1 MSKDQE
7 LYSGLIRL
15 HILYHASREPIYGLG
30 MIEELAHHGYRMSP
44 GTLYPMLHGLEQ
56 KGYLRSTE
64 VRSGRHARRNYRAT
78 ARGQKALAEARE
90 KVRELFGELFEDEF
104 AAAGAE

>member
-7 LYSGLIRL
+7 LYSGLSRL

-30 MIEELAHHGYRMSP
+30 MIEELGRHGYRMSP

-64 VRSGRHARRNYRAT
+64 ARAGRRARRNYRAT
-78 ARGQKALAEARE
+78 ARGRKALDEARE
-90 KVRELFGELFEDEF
+90 KVRELCGELFKDELS
-104 AAAGAE
+104 AAGAV

>member
-1 MSKDQE
+1 MGKEQY
-7 LYSGLIRL
+7 LVSGLIRL

-30 MIEELAHHGYRMSP
+30 MIEELERHGYRMSP

-56 KGYLRSTE
+56 KDYLRSTE

-78 ARGQKALAEARE
+78 ARGQRALDEARE
-90 KVRELFGELFEDEF
+90 KVRELFGELFEDNF
-104 AAAGAE
+104 AAGGG

>member
-1 MSKDQE
+1 MSSEQE

-30 MIEELAHHGYRMSP
+30 MIEELGRHGYRMSP

-56 KGYLRSTE
+56 RGYLRSRE
-64 VRSGRHARRNYRAT
+64 VRSGRRARRNYRAT
-78 ARGQKALAEARE
+78 ARGRRALDEARE
-90 KVRELFGELFEDEF
+90 RVGELFGELFDGVL
-104 AAAGAE
+104 AAGAG